1 MNTSKTEGIRRL
13 DHQINTFMYFTR
25 IHSHFH
31 LSMFNAVLW
40 HFEWIV
46 SSCNRMILKVC
57 RMFLNF
63 VYNIWICQCHFF
75 TWTYQPIIYISINI
89 LALPHIEPMFL
100 FWTPENF
107 KNFMVFWIFQTVKNE
122 TLVLFGLTTYLSLV
136 SHRKPVHYF
145 LPPDYFRKLR
155 IFQKF
160 SRGKM

>member
-1 MNTSKTEGIRRL
+1 MNTSKTEGIRCL

-31 LSMFNAVLW
+31 LSMFNVVLW

-46 SSCNRMILKVC
+46 SSCIRMILKVC

-107 KNFMVFWIFQTVKNE
+107 KNFMVFWIFQAVKNQ
-122 TLVLFGLTTYLSLV
+122 TLVLFGLTTYLMLV

-155 IFQKF
+155 IFLKF
-160 SRGKM
+160 SGGKM